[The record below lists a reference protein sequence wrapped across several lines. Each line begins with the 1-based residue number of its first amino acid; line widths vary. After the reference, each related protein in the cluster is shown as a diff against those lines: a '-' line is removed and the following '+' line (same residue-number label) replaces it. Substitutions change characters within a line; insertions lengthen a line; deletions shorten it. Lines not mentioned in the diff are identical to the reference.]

1 MTIEDVQL
9 LRPAGLVHSPAFS
22 HVAIIPPNATTIIVG
37 GQNAVD
43 ADGTLVGAGDIAA
56 QVRAVMS
63 NMITALAA
71 AGAGLEHVVHISLV
85 LAPGVDITAGYGAAL
100 ETLGA
105 LQTPPLVSAL
115 FADLGVPGA
124 LVELTATAAIVR

>member
-1 MTIEDVQL
+1 MTTVEL

-22 HVAIIPPNATTIIVG
+22 HVAIIPPGATTILIG

-43 ADGTLVGAGDIAA
+43 ADGALVGAGDVAA
-56 QVRAVMS
+56 QVRKVME
-63 NMITALAA
+63 NLLTALEA

-85 LAPGVDITAGYGAAL
+85 LAKGVDINAGYGAAL
-100 ETLGA
+100 ETLGT
-105 LQTPPLVSAL
+105 LDIPPLVSAL

-124 LVELTATAAIVR
+124 LVELSATAAIVRES

>member
-1 MTIEDVQL
+1 MTIEL

-22 HVAIIPPNATTIIVG
+22 HVAVIPPGATTIIVG

-43 ADGTLVGAGDIAA
+43 ADGVLVGEGDVAA
-56 QVRAVMS
+56 QVRQVMA
-63 NMITALAA
+63 NLLTALAA
-71 AGAGLEHVVHISLV
+71 ADAGIEHVLHLSLV
-85 LAPGVDITAGYGAAL
+85 LAPGVDINAGYGAAL

-105 LQTPPLVSAL
+105 LATPPLVSAI

-124 LVELTATAAIVR
+124 LVELTATAAIMR